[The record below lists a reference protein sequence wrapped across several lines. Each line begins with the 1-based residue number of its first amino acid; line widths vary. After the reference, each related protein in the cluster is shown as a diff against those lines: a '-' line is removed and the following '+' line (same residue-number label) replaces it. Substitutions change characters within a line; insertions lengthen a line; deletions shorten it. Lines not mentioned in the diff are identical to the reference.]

1 MPPKLVL
8 RTSHRE
14 APIPLAD
21 GMGIIFF
28 SCSSYRERQA
38 TLLTSLRR
46 IPINPVSQV
55 RPLRSHKLSFTP
67 PPFLCNH
74 WLGRLPH
81 PVMGTFHAAVA
92 THQESYHFLFRT
104 ATAIF
109 SIAEKYSVRSLFRM
123 AGINHS
129 ANHHP
134 SPKHR
139 RTTVSAPFTH
149 AQAVIIGRQYSQIP
163 STTPT
168 TPSTLPNAEVSWNSP

>member
-1 MPPKLVL
+1 M
-8 RTSHRE
+8 
-14 APIPLAD
+14 AD

-38 TLLTSLRR
+38 TLLTSLQR

-81 PVMGTFHAAVA
+81 PVMGTFHAAFT
-92 THQESYHFLFRT
+92 THQESYHFLFQS

-109 SIAEKYSVRSLFRM
+109 PVAEKYSVRSLFKM
-123 AGINHS
+123 ADINHS
-129 ANHHP
+129 ASHHP
-134 SPKHR
+134 NPRHR
-139 RTTVSAPFTH
+139 RTTVSAPFTQ

-168 TPSTLPNAEVSWNSP
+168 TPSTLPKAEVSWNSP